1 MSSKETSARN
11 FSDTTFTSDHPEEDT
26 VEVKD
31 FTLRAPFSTNGS
43 CPKSQSSDVAD
54 LASLELIQPY
64 ENLQTPQQASSR
76 SRWFKTPSTVM
87 TDVSDATHAA
97 LSSADDFRPDS
108 MFGISSSS
116 ASLAGYRAKQKR
128 RRQKKR
134 ARAAALVLMISFMVL
149 VALKLKGDIIV
160 PGLDGFTGGR
170 LMPLFKLLGVADLT
184 LQHHEQDISKE
195 TPPPREA
202 NTPEMKTAPLKE
214 LRTRSQICNIPF
226 AYIFL
231 RRCWAES
238 SELPLPVE
246 KFINSMML

>member
-1 MSSKETSARN
+1 
-11 FSDTTFTSDHPEEDT
+11 
-26 VEVKD
+26 
-31 FTLRAPFSTNGS
+31 
-43 CPKSQSSDVAD
+43 
-54 LASLELIQPY
+54 
-64 ENLQTPQQASSR
+64 
-76 SRWFKTPSTVM
+76 
-87 TDVSDATHAA
+87 
-97 LSSADDFRPDS
+97 
-108 MFGISSSS
+108 
-116 ASLAGYRAKQKR
+116 
-128 RRQKKR
+128 
-134 ARAAALVLMISFMVL
+134 MVL

-202 NTPEMKTAPLKE
+202 DTREMKTAPLEE

-231 RRCWAES
+231 RRGWAES